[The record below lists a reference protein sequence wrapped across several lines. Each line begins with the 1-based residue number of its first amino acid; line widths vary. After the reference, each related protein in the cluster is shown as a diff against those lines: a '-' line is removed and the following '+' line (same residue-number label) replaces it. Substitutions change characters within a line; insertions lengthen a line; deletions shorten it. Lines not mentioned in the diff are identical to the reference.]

1 MKENYFPKTREE
13 FYDSICNNVKERLI
27 LHLGRDWIDFR
38 EFILTSNVFHS
49 KEFPYPFSRIPFS
62 KLELVQVKE
71 HLMAYKDK
79 WMCFGPDELERLENE
94 MFYMTIESCSNIWGG

>member
-49 KEFPYPFSRIPFS
+49 YEFPYPFSRIPFS